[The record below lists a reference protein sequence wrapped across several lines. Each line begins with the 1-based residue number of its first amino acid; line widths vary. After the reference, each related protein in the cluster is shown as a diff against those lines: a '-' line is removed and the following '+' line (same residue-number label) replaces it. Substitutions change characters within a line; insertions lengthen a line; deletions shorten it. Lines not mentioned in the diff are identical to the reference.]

1 MNGIWALLFL
11 GRWSMVPAWG
21 KLFKRT
27 FTRSHDF
34 VSVDARRYS
43 ADPRTYEML
52 ASPSITSPP
61 AAKTPGLD
69 IKSLD
74 ANMETSSSFSP
85 DFSQRGNQDYT
96 SKLSPPSE
104 QDYFGSG
111 YKPQNPEARYLT
123 PSLSFSTPR
132 APSAGRGVGKA
143 SGQAYPTW
151 DPRST
156 HARGRDSAP
165 NKI

>member
-1 MNGIWALLFL
+1 MNGVWALLFL
-11 GRWSMVPAWG
+11 GRWSMVPAWV

-27 FTRSHDF
+27 VTRSHDF

-52 ASPSITSPP
+52 ASPSIVSPP

-74 ANMETSSSFSP
+74 ADMETSSPFSP
-85 DFSQRGNQDYT
+85 DFSQRDKQDYT

-104 QDYFGSG
+104 QVYFGSE
-111 YKPQNPEARYLT
+111 YKIQNPEARHFT
-123 PSLSFSTPR
+123 PNLSFSTPR
-132 APSAGRGVGKA
+132 APSAGRGVGRA
-143 SGQAYPTW
+143 WGQAYPTW

-156 HARGRDSAP
+156 HTRGQDFAP